1 MSERIYFSMRETI
14 DATGVEA
21 PTLRYWEKQF
31 AELSPRKDRHGN
43 RYYTAED
50 IALIKRIRFIRDV
63 MKITRIEAIRNEL
76 QSGERQTDVRS
87 EAVERLTRIRSKLQD
102 LEKLLCL
109 ALIICLPLLSSCR
122 GKDVLSSRQM
132 VAVLTDMHRMDGM
145 IIVTALSRDKGE
157 EEMAYYDAVLAEH
170 GVTRAQFDSSLV
182 WYTQHP
188 QRFNKIYPRV
198 LQRLEAEHALFVDES
213 EQIKALLATRKQHFE
228 LFTFERV
235 IGSLQHGYPLDDYSL
250 PPVDTIQV
258 TIPLRDESTD

>member
-1 MSERIYFSMRETI
+1 
-14 DATGVEA
+14 
-21 PTLRYWEKQF
+21 
-31 AELSPRKDRHGN
+31 
-43 RYYTAED
+43 
-50 IALIKRIRFIRDV
+50 
-63 MKITRIEAIRNEL
+63 
-76 QSGERQTDVRS
+76 
-87 EAVERLTRIRSKLQD
+87 
-102 LEKLLCL
+102 
-109 ALIICLPLLSSCR
+109 
-122 GKDVLSSRQM
+122 M

-170 GVTRAQFDSSLV
+170 GVTRAQFDSSLL

-235 IGSLQHGYPLDDYSL
+235 IGSLQHGYPLNDYSL